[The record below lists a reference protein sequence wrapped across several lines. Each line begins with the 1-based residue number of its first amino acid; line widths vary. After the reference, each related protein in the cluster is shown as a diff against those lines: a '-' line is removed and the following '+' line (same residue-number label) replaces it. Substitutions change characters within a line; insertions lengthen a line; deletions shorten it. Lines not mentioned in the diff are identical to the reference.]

1 MFEAHLRLG
10 ELRNAVCPLCNV
22 NVFRF
27 FPYPKKD
34 SVGSIM

>member
-27 FPYPKKD
+27 F
-34 SVGSIM
+34 SLS